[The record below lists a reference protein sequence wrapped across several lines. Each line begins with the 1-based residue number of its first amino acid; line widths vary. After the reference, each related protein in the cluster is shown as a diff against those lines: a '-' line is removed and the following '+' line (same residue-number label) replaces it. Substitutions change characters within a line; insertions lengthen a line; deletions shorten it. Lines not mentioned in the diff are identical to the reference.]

1 MLLFLCAREGVLGTL
16 KVCVVGAQNRF
27 RIELTLAL
35 GGGQMPNWV
44 QLVCVCVGST
54 ASCRTWWCSW
64 YQNVMFPSFPLWME
78 VAGVWQW

>member
-35 GGGQMPNWV
+35 GGVRCQTVCNW
-44 QLVCVCVGST
+44 CVSV
-54 ASCRTWWCSW
+54 
-64 YQNVMFPSFPLWME
+64 
-78 VAGVWQW
+78 